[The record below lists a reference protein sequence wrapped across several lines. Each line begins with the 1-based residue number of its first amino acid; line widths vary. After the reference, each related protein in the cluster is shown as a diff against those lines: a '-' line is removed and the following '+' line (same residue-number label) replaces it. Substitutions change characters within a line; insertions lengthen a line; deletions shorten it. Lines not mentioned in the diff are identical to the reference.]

1 MVRSRAWGRAADAG
15 VLAVIALAAAVA
27 AVAAVHVFRPLAGA
41 EARLDDIRVAY
52 LTPYEDQ
59 NPHIVIL
66 QIDEATLSGFPYRS
80 PIDRGFLANVV
91 TILGSADARA
101 IGMDILFDRPTEA
114 AKDAALQQALRDA
127 RIPVV
132 VATAGPQTPLTRAQA
147 DYHATYLA
155 AVTKGFAN
163 LTKDGAD
170 GVVRTAVPRQ
180 RDADGVERLSF
191 PAALARAA
199 GAYVPDG
206 PFAIAYR
213 RGPDDATPA
222 FKAYPANAVALL
234 PKDWFTD
241 KIVLIGTDLDDTDR
255 HRTPMDVRSA
265 GGLTSGVTI
274 HAQVLAQMLDGRGLV
289 RLGPAGTGGLALIA
303 ALAGIALALVPLRT
317 ALTVLLAVV
326 AGAGYWVGA
335 FAVFQLTSILLPILA
350 PTLSFA
356 GALGLGT
363 AYAGRKARAQRRYI
377 RDAFSRYV
385 SPSIVARLEHD
396 PSRLEL
402 GGERRDMSFVF
413 TDLAGFTS
421 LCERTDPVVF
431 VPVLNSYLEGMVA
444 IVLGHEG
451 TIDKIVGDAVVAFF
465 GAPEDQP
472 DHHVRA
478 VRCALALD
486 AFAQDYA
493 AKARADGIDLGVTRI
508 GVHSGPATIG
518 NFGGSTFFDY
528 TAHGDAVNTAARLE
542 SVNKHIGTRIC
553 VSGETAAHCDGIAF
567 RPIGDLVLKGK
578 EAAIATFE
586 PVPVKT
592 NGYADSRAYAA
603 AYEGLAN
610 GGGASAFDALSQSAP
625 DDPLVRFH
633 AARIAAGETGTRI
646 VFREK

>member
-1 MVRSRAWGRAADAG
+1 MG
-15 VLAVIALAAAVA
+15 VLAAIALAAALI
-27 AVAAVHVFRPLAGA
+27 AVAGVHYFRPLSGA

-52 LTPYEDQ
+52 LTPYEEQ

-66 QIDEATLSGFPYRS
+66 RIDEATLSGFPYRS
-80 PIDRGFLANVV
+80 PVDRGFLANVI
-91 TILGSADARA
+91 TILDSADART
-101 IGMDILFDRPTEA
+101 IGVDILFDRPTEA
-114 AKDAALQQALRDA
+114 AKDAALQEALKRA
-127 RIPVV
+127 GIPVV
-132 VATAGPQTPLTRAQA
+132 VATAGPETPLSQAQA
-147 DYHATYLA
+147 DYHATYLEGVA
-155 AVTKGFAN
+155 MGFAN

-170 GVVRTAVPRQ
+170 GVVRTAVPLRS
-180 RDADGVERLSF
+180 DADGQERLSF
-191 PAALARAA
+191 PAALAGAA
-199 GAYVPDG
+199 GAYVPDT

-213 RGPDDATPA
+213 RGPDEATPA

-241 KIVLIGTDLDDTDR
+241 KIVLIGTDLDDSDR
-255 HRTPMDVRSA
+255 HRTPLDVRGTGA
-265 GGLTSGVTI
+265 LTGGVTI
-274 HAQVLAQMLDGRGLV
+274 HAQVLAQLLDGRELSRTGRAGAGL
-289 RLGPAGTGGLALIA
+289 LALIA

-317 ALTVLLAVV
+317 VWTVLAAAAV
-326 AGAGYWVGA
+326 GAGYWIGV
-335 FAVFQLTSILLPILA
+335 FMVFQGTAILLPMLA

-402 GGERRDMSFVF
+402 GGERREMSFVF

-431 VPVLNSYLEGMVA
+431 VPVLNGYLDGMVD
-444 IVLGHEG
+444 IVLRHEG

-472 DHHVRA
+472 DHCERA

-486 AFAQDYA
+486 TFAQDYA
-493 AKARADGIDLGVTRI
+493 AKARADGIDLGATRI
-508 GVHSGPATIG
+508 GVHSGAATIG

-553 VSGETAAHCDGIAF
+553 VSGETAGHCHGIAF

-578 EAAIATFE
+578 EEAITTFE
-586 PVPVKT
+586 PLPAKT
-592 NGYADSRAYAA
+592 NGYADPEAYRLAFD
-603 AYEGLAN
+603 GLAN
-610 GGGASAFDALSQSAP
+610 GGMDAETAFRALSESAP
-625 DDPLVRFH
+625 EDPLVRFH
-633 AARIAAGETGTRI
+633 AARIAGGARGTRI
-646 VFREK
+646 VFSEK